1 MPQVLPSNSADDV
14 AAGPRKR
21 RTRRWIGAAAVV
33 TVVTGA
39 FVAWPRPGANV
50 AVVSAR
56 VASLSGTT
64 VGGFGDVE
72 VVSLLDGVIAA
83 AGPVT
88 AGGYTVKVAPG
99 RYLAIS
105 RSELLPG
112 ARSLV
117 SAAPVTAAK
126 NGKAITLAAGLPF
139 GASSAAAAP
148 SGDVVAIGPI
158 SLTAP
163 DGWGYSPNALATGA
177 IISGFTDPCQKAG
190 KRVVDIDPNTIEN
203 LKGEHRLADE
213 GRSTPLPI
221 LNIPE
226 PSEIITGNV
235 TVDQD
240 GRPTADLT
248 ISDPEGNVIDH
259 VVVPGEPG
267 QFPQSGVGDGGAFLR
282 LVGKGLAERECN
294 KEKPVTSAPPRTTA
308 PAAPT
313 QPNPAPTATIP
324 AGPDTRVVT
333 IRYTGTGSSLKVQ
346 HVDNRPGHGGSDFD
360 DTYKKDASWD
370 ITWDITITD
379 GQVTA
384 VSDPTGTVTGTTS
397 AQILSQPAD
406 SCSGPVGLE
415 PDAAG
420 ALKVPMTI
428 RVVGT
433 TPTAINME
441 LRTSVPLGW
450 GFSTC
455 FASAAAVELPVADY
469 AAYQTWAENILPRF
483 SVSLPSYQLQA
494 DPVTLN
500 QTWPFPP
507 VSADYKAE
515 AEHWTSQITV
525 TGVK

>member
-1 MPQVLPSNSADDV
+1 VPQVLPSNSAGAV
-14 AAGPRKR
+14 VAGPRRR
-21 RTRRWIGAAAVV
+21 RTRRWIGAAAVA

-39 FVAWPRPGANV
+39 VVAWPRPSATV
-50 AVVSAR
+50 AVVSGR
-56 VASLSGTT
+56 VASLSGSA
-64 VGGFGDVE
+64 VGAFGDVE
-72 VVSLLDGVIAA
+72 VVSLRDGVIAA

-88 AGGYTVKVAPG
+88 AGGYSVKVAPG

-105 RSELLPG
+105 RSERLPG

-117 SAAPVTAAK
+117 SAAPVTAAT
-126 NGKAITLAAGLPF
+126 NGSAINLAAGLPF
-139 GASSAAAAP
+139 GPSPAGAAVT
-148 SGDVVAIGPI
+148 GDVVAIGPI

-163 DGWGYSPNALATGA
+163 DGWGYSPKAVANGA

-190 KRVVDIDPNTIEN
+190 KRVTDIDPNTIQK

-213 GRSTPLPI
+213 GRSTPLPT
-221 LNIPE
+221 LDIPQ

-235 TVDQD
+235 TVDQN

-248 ISDPEGNVIDH
+248 ISDPSGNVIDH

-267 QFPQSGVGDGGAFLR
+267 QFPQSGVGDDGAFLR
-282 LVGKGLAERECN
+282 LVGKGLAGRECN
-294 KEKPVTSAPPRTTA
+294 KEKPVTIAPPRTTS
-308 PAAPT
+308 PKPT
-313 QPNPAPTATIP
+313 QPNPPSTATNP
-324 AGPDTRVVT
+324 PGPVTRVVT

-346 HVDNRPGHGGSDFD
+346 HVDNRPGHGGSNFD

-384 VSDPTGTVTGTTS
+384 VSDPKGTVTGTTS
-397 AQILSQPAD
+397 AQILSQPAG

-420 ALKVPMTI
+420 ALKVPMTVS
-428 RVVGT
+428 VVGT

-441 LRTSVPLGW
+441 LGTSVPLGW

-455 FASAAAVELPVADY
+455 VAAAAAVQLPVADY
-469 AAYQTWAENILPRF
+469 AAYTTWAQDTLPRF
-483 SVSLPSYQLQA
+483 SLSLPSYQLQA

-500 QTWPFPP
+500 KTWPFPP

-515 AEHWTSQITV
+515 SQHWTSQITV
-525 TGVK
+525 TGIK